1 MCYSSLDGKRLQ
13 SLKYFCLQHVGTT
26 MNDIK
31 REDRGEKAAKPGQAP
46 LEVLVRGAEKTFD
59 NAERLFFEAELLAK
73 AGAVARALC
82 LHQISLEECSKVNNL
97 GAWAVSLVL
106 GFEVNQKKVLAAFGR
121 HAAKNKSNAYMLK
134 GSEAE
139 TNAKARGDWEAAM
152 AAFRQTQDEFH
163 ETSNRAKN
171 ASLYVDWVDG
181 EFAAPSERITNEMLV
196 EITERNAEFLGCAQN
211 GLNMLRRLES
221 APDEMKV
228 LLSGFVEQAEKLR
241 EEKPDDMMGA
251 MEILLSGFLEEGK
264 RKLKD

>member
-1 MCYSSLDGKRLQ
+1 MS
-13 SLKYFCLQHVGTT
+13 
-26 MNDIK
+26 DIK
-31 REDRGEKAAKPGQAP
+31 REDREEKAAKRDQAP
-46 LEVLVRGAEKTFD
+46 LAVLVRGAEKTFD
-59 NAERLFFEAELLAK
+59 NAERLFYEAELLAK

-106 GFEVNQKKVLAAFGR
+106 GFEVDQKKVLAAFGR

-139 TNAKARGDWEAAM
+139 TDAKARGDWEAAM

-181 EFAAPSERITNEMLV
+181 EFASPSERITNEMLV
-196 EITERNAEFLGCAQN
+196 EITERNAQFLGYAQN
-211 GLNMLRRLES
+211 GLKMLRRLEKT
-221 APDEMKV
+221 PDEMKV

-241 EEKPDDMMGA
+241 EEKPDDVMGA
-251 MEILLSGFLEEGK
+251 METLLSGFLEEGK
-264 RKLKD
+264 RKLKG